1 MLKTTIL
8 AATVSVAFAAS
19 AAAAAGGSTETG
31 PAFRV
36 AIPAADL
43 DLKRPE
49 GRAALIERS
58 RQMAEATCAPQP
70 FPAVYERR
78 SLQECRHAFD
88 SAVRAAIAAALPT
101 REVQGTR

>member
-8 AATVSVAFAAS
+8 AATMSVALASTAAV
-19 AAAAAGGSTETG
+19 AAGSEAGQ
-31 PAFRV
+31 AFRV

-49 GRAALIERS
+49 GRAALLERG

-70 FPAVYERR
+70 FPAAYERR

-88 SAVRAAIAAALPT
+88 SAVRAAIAAALPS

>member
-8 AATVSVAFAAS
+8 AATMSVALAATP
-19 AAAAAGGSTETG
+19 AAAADVEAGR
-31 PAFRV
+31 AFRV
-36 AIPAADL
+36 AIPTADL

-49 GRAALIERS
+49 GRAALLERS
-58 RQMAEATCAPQP
+58 RKMAQATCAPEP
-70 FPAVYERR
+70 FPVAYERR

-88 SAVRAAIAAALPT
+88 SAVRAAIAAALPS